1 MREEGMKYRRRR
13 EMTRMRID
21 VGKEC
26 QKNDIERRMSKKW
39 TEKMNEK
46 KNEETEVIKITPE
59 EADFKVRNEI
69 LKEKKEK
76 KTKKERC
83 KKRKEIFK

>member
-1 MREEGMKYRRRR
+1 MSKKKRKKINMREEGMKYRRRR

-39 TEKMNEK
+39 T
-46 KNEETEVIKITPE
+46 
-59 EADFKVRNEI
+59 
-69 LKEKKEK
+69 
-76 KTKKERC
+76 
-83 KKRKEIFK
+83 